1 MLADERW
8 FRAGEVL
15 FEEGHQA
22 SHLVFLESGQVDI
35 VFTLGAGQ
43 KVVVDTLVAGD
54 IMCWSALLE
63 PYTLTGS
70 GVAKPDGVMIAVSAE
85 GLRQLCEENP
95 AHGHMMMTQVAKTLR
110 DRLDATRVQLAAA
123 TPSAR

>member
-1 MLADERW
+1 MLADERR

-15 FEEGHQA
+15 FEEGQQA
-22 SHLVFLESGQVDI
+22 SHLVFLESGQVDM
-35 VFTLGAGQ
+35 VFALGAGQ

-70 GVAKPDGVMIAVSAE
+70 GVAKTDGVMIAVKAE
-85 GLRQLCEENP
+85 GLRQLCKENP
-95 AHGHMMMTQVAKTLR
+95 EHAQMMMTEVAKTLR

-123 TPSAR
+123 YPTAR

>member
-1 MLADERW
+1 MLADERR

-15 FEEGHQA
+15 FEEGQQA
-22 SHLVFLESGQVDI
+22 SHLVFLESGQADM
-35 VFTLGAGQ
+35 VFALGAGQ

-70 GVAKPDGVMIAVSAE
+70 GVAKTDGVMIAVKAE
-85 GLRQLCEENP
+85 GLRQLCKENP
-95 AHGHMMMTQVAKTLR
+95 EHAQMMMTEVAKTLR

-123 TPSAR
+123 YPTAR